1 MMEKTAVTGKYGMT
15 NMETAKAAGGTLLAV
30 VAAATSYVDQIEQYA
45 RIGAS
50 IVAILAGSVV
60 IWSTILK
67 HINRKDKKHEIPEED
82 SD

>member
-1 MMEKTAVTGKYGMT
+1 MTNNETARGVGGVLVSASAAVT
-15 NMETAKAAGGTLLAV
+15 
-30 VAAATSYVDQIEQYA
+30 SYLDGIEQVA

-50 IVAILAGSVV
+50 IVAIGAGLVV

-67 HINRKDKKHEIPEED
+67 HRRSKEKHETRKEN

>member
-1 MMEKTAVTGKYGMT
+1 MT
-15 NMETAKAAGGTLLAV
+15 NSETARAVGGVLVSASAAI
-30 VAAATSYVDQIEQYA
+30 TSYLDGIEQVA

-50 IVAILAGSVV
+50 IVAIGAGLVV

-82 SD
+82 TD